1 MMIGCITCVV
11 ASMVV
16 GQAGDGATRVAV
28 VNVPVVSEK
37 YQKTAD
43 LEAHFEQIRRK
54 LNERRNALKDKI
66 DRTGR
71 SLQEELKPGT
81 DAYRERRKQLALLE
95 AELQWFIESEGRQ
108 ADQGLAELL
117 KEIYAD
123 ILTAVREVARESGI
137 DVVLA
142 ADKLP
147 ESPPNSAVHV
157 RQQILL
163 QKVLYWNPGLDITD
177 QVVTW
182 LNAKYGLERAKRD
195 NDVAPPREP
204 HDSRNALQRPSTPA
218 GAVPKIPER

>member
-1 MMIGCITCVV
+1 
-11 ASMVV
+11 MVV

-28 VNVPVVSEK
+28 VNVPLVSEN
-37 YQKTAD
+37 YQKTTD
-43 LEAHFEQIRRK
+43 LEAHFEGIRRN

-66 DRTGR
+66 DRAGR

-95 AELQWFIESEGRQ
+95 AELQWFVESEGQR
-108 ADQGLAELL
+108 AEQGLAESL
-117 KEIYAD
+117 KEIYSD
-123 ILTAVREVARESGI
+123 IQTAVREVARESGI

-147 ESPPNSAVHV
+147 KMPPDSAVRV

-163 QKVLYWNPGLDITD
+163 QKVLYWNPRLDITD

-182 LNAKYGLERAKRD
+182 LNAKYGSDRAKRA

-204 HDSRNALQRPSTPA
+204 HDRHDTLARPITPA
-218 GAVPKIPER
+218 AAAPKIPDR

>member
-1 MMIGCITCVV
+1 MVGCMACVV

-16 GQAGDGATRVAV
+16 GQAEDGPTRVAV

-43 LEAHFEQIRRK
+43 LEAHFEGIRRK

-81 DAYRERRKQLALLE
+81 EAYRERRKQLALLE
-95 AELQWFIESEGRQ
+95 AELQWFVESEGQR
-108 ADQGLAELL
+108 AEQGLAESLT
-117 KEIYAD
+117 EIYGD
-123 ILTAVREVARESGI
+123 IQTAVREVARESGI

-142 ADKLP
+142 ADRLP
-147 ESPPNSAVHV
+147 EMPPKSAVHV

-163 QKVLYWNPGLDITD
+163 QKVLYWNPRLDITD

-182 LNAKYGLERAKRD
+182 LNANYGLERAKRSD
-195 NDVAPPREP
+195 GAAPPREP
-204 HDSRNALQRPSTPA
+204 HDSRNALPSPSTPA
-218 GAVPKIPER
+218 GAAPKIPEP

>member
-1 MMIGCITCVV
+1 MIGCMACVV

-16 GQAGDGATRVAV
+16 GQAGDGPTRVAV

-43 LEAHFEQIRRK
+43 LETHFEGIRRK
-54 LNERRNALKDKI
+54 LNERRNTLKDKI

-95 AELQWFIESEGRQ
+95 AELQWFVESEGQR
-108 ADQGLAELL
+108 AEQGLAESLT
-117 KEIYAD
+117 EIYGD
-123 ILTAVREVARESGI
+123 ILKAVREVARESGI

-147 ESPPNSAVHV
+147 DMPPNSAVHV

-163 QKVLYWNPGLDITD
+163 QKVLYWNPRLDITD

-182 LNAKYGLERAKRD
+182 LNANYGLERAKRA

-204 HDSRNALQRPSTPA
+204 HGSRNALAPSSTPA
-218 GAVPKIPER
+218 GAAPKIPER